1 MSRNKFILILALLVM
16 AYLLTPTE
24 GVWYIVKHN
33 VILAL
38 PYVLIF
44 VIVYLIITINVLKR
58 RWRKVDEDLTD
69 ENVIDFAKMM
79 NISFDVK
86 RMLGPTN
93 LIDLYNKVNFSPK
106 ISMHAKQLLYEAMR
120 RKRLD
125 VPVPGEGADVDDII
139 RRSRTKEEI
148 RAARIEADAKAKKR
162 AREKR
167 NKNKMKK
174 R

>member
-1 MSRNKFILILALLVM
+1 MSRNKAILIIFMLVM
-16 AYLLTPTE
+16 AYIFTPSD

-33 VILAL
+33 VLMAL
-38 PYVLIF
+38 PYVLVF
-44 VIVYLIITINVLKR
+44 VIIYLIVTINVLKR
-58 RWRKVDEDLTD
+58 RWRALDMNLSDEK
-69 ENVIDFAKMM
+69 VIDFAKMM

-93 LIDLYNKVNFSPK
+93 LIDLYNKVNFSPRV
-106 ISMHAKQLLYEAMR
+106 SLHAKQILYEAMR

-139 RRSRTKEEI
+139 RKARSKEEI

-167 NKNKMKK
+167 NQKKK